1 MLEVLIVVDCHRDL
15 VAQEWYNTPCT
26 TFKQSGPDFQI
37 YFRFLNREFT
47 MPSIFSHPAVALGL
61 APIFQRFGV
70 PRMMLWLGAFC
81 TIVPDFDV
89 IGFAFGISYRDA
101 FGHRGFT
108 HSLLFAA
115 IVSAI
120 LVQVFL
126 QNRDDASKPASFA
139 FLFLCTASH
148 GVFDAL
154 TNGGLGVAFLAPFDD
169 TRYFFPWRP
178 IQVSPIGVPQFISS
192 RGALVLLSELIWIWI
207 PALIVAIVASSIH
220 RFSSKR

>member
-15 VAQEWYNTPCT
+15 VAREWYNTACA

-47 MPSIFSHPAVALGL
+47 MPSIFSHPAIALGL
-61 APIFQRFGV
+61 APIFQRLRV
-70 PRMMLWLGAFC
+70 PRVLLWLGAFC

-89 IGFAFGISYRDA
+89 VGFAFGVSYADV

-108 HSLLFAA
+108 HSLLFAG
-115 IVSAI
+115 ILSAI
-120 LVQVFL
+120 LGQVFL
-126 QNRDDASKPASFA
+126 QHRDDASRPACIV

-154 TNGGLGVAFLAPFDD
+154 TNGGLGVAFFAPFDD

-178 IQVSPIGVPQFISS
+178 IQVSPLGVRQFFS
-192 RGALVLLSELIWIWI
+192 RWGALVVLTEIIWMWI
-207 PALIVAIVASSIH
+207 PALVMGIAAMAIQ
-220 RFSSKR
+220 RRKR